1 MRIFTAYKC
10 SSSLVIK
17 IAAAFMLLAMFSL
30 QALAVSTKNLPKT
43 YKEWLEKDVRWII
56 TNDERDAFLNLT
68 DDDAR
73 NKFIEEFWEVRNPTP
88 GAPNNPYK
96 EEHYKRLAYAIQYFS
111 TGAQDGYK
119 TDRGQVY
126 ITLGEPQ
133 QRAHYNH
140 AETRP
145 MEIWF
150 YQNTHPALPTY
161 FYVVFYQKD
170 VTSDFKLYSPYF
182 DGPRALVT
190 SHHAENGP
198 VEAVQAVD
206 RDLGREVARTTLSL
220 IPGEPTSMTDPTP
233 SLESDTML
241 SVLKNLRNHPFTID
255 ELNLHRN
262 LAHVTTRIILP
273 GEYLNVTTAALRNGR
288 GDVNLHYAVRLNKAE
303 DFAVAQA
310 DERYYYSV
318 EMLARVMNAE
328 GKEVYSQLKKAS
340 AYLSKGE
347 IATVQSRPF
356 GYEGWL
362 PLAPGKYKLEFLL
375 TNVLKKTTFK
385 SQKEVTIPEPPKSG
399 LQVGDVV
406 PFISAE
412 SVPQTEAGL
421 MPFNFGDVKFTPYVA
436 PDVSVNPGQD
446 MQIFYQ
452 IWAPP
457 VNPATYKGKFL
468 SVDYVYGQPALAG
481 STKTIH
487 DQVQKEQFDGGGSLL
502 NGKKIPTS
510 ELPAGNY
517 RMAITVS
524 DPETHARTATTF
536 NFRVLSNSGAPTT
549 AWDISDPELA
559 RYVTSGGADFDRGL
573 AYLTAGNQ
581 AAAADHFRASLE
593 KNPNNQIVRAR
604 LVEYYFG
611 QQNFAQVAKLYDH
624 IAVTKET
631 QEDTVLRVADS
642 LDKTGN
648 VKQAADFLESAL
660 SIKGPSGPMYLT
672 LASYYQKMGNAQKAE
687 ENDRKGKSLMRMA
700 TPAS

>member
-1 MRIFTAYKC
+1 MRIFTAFRR
-10 SSSLVIK
+10 SSFFK
-17 IAAAFMLLAMFSL
+17 IAAAAVLVTLLPIA
-30 QALAVSTKNLPKT
+30 ALAVSTKNLPKT
-43 YKEWLEKDVRWII
+43 YKDWLEKDVRWII
-56 TNDERDAFLNLT
+56 SNDERDAFLNLS

-96 EEHYKRLAYAIQYFS
+96 EEHYKRLGYAIQYFS

-119 TDRGQVY
+119 TDRGQIW

-150 YQNTHPALPTY
+150 YQNVHPALPTY

-241 SVLKNLRNHPFTID
+241 AVLKNLRNHPFTID
-255 ELNLHRN
+255 EINLHRS
-262 LAHVTTRIILP
+262 LSHVTTRIILP

-318 EMLARVMNAE
+318 EMLARVMNLA
-328 GKEVYSQLKKAS
+328 GKEIYSQLKKAS

-347 IATVQSRPF
+347 IVGVQSKPF

-385 SQKEVTIPEPPKSG
+385 TEKEVTIPEPPKSG

-406 PFISAE
+406 PFLSAE
-412 SVPQTEAGL
+412 SVPPTEAGL
-421 MPFNFGDVKFTPYVA
+421 MPFNFADVKFVPYVA
-436 PDVSVNPGQD
+436 PDLSVNPGQD
-446 MQIFYQ
+446 LQIFYQ
-452 IWAPP
+452 IWAPAT
-457 VNPATYKGKFL
+457 NPAAYKGKFL
-468 SVDYVYGQPALAG
+468 SVDYTYGQPALAG
-481 STKTIH
+481 SSKTIH

-517 RMAITVS
+517 RMAITVL
-524 DPETHARTATTF
+524 DPETHARANTTF
-536 NFRVLSNSGAPTT
+536 NFRVLSSSGAPTT

-559 RYVTSGGADFDRGL
+559 RYVTSGSADFDRGL
-573 AYLTAGNQ
+573 GYLAAGDQ
-581 AAAADHFRASLE
+581 PAAAEHFRASLE
-593 KNPNNQIVRAR
+593 KNPNNQLVRAR

-611 QQNFAQVAKLYDH
+611 QQNFAQVAKLFDH
-624 IAVTKET
+624 IPVTKDT

-672 LASYYQKMGNAQKAE
+672 LANYYQRLGNAQKAE
-687 ENDRKGKSLMRMA
+687 EMDRKGKSLMHPA
-700 TPAS
+700 APAS

>member
-1 MRIFTAYKC
+1 MRIFTAFRR
-10 SSSLVIK
+10 VPAGRI
-17 IAAAFMLLAMFSL
+17 IAAIFLLAVFSL
-30 QALAVSTKNLPKT
+30 QAFAVSTKNLPKT
-43 YKEWLEKDVRWII
+43 YKDWLEKDVRWII
-56 TNDERDAFLNLT
+56 SNDERDAFLNLT

-73 NKFIEEFWEVRNPTP
+73 NKFIEDFWEARNPTP
-88 GAPNNPYK
+88 GAPTNPYK

-119 TDRGQVY
+119 TDRGMVY
-126 ITLGEPQ
+126 ITMGEPQ

-182 DGPRALVT
+182 DGPSALVT
-190 SHHAENGP
+190 SHHAENG
-198 VEAVQAVD
+198 AVDAIQAVD
-206 RDLGREVARTTLSL
+206 RDLGREVARTALSL
-220 IPGEPTSMTDPTP
+220 IPGEPTSLTDPTP

-241 SVLKNLRNHPFTID
+241 AVLRNLRNHPFTID
-255 ELNLHRN
+255 EINLHRS
-262 LAHVTTRIILP
+262 LAHVTTRVILP
-273 GEYLNVTTAALRNGR
+273 GEYANVTTAALRNGR
-288 GDVNLHYAVRLNKAE
+288 GEVNLHYAVRLNKAE

-310 DERYYYSV
+310 DQRYYYSI

-328 GKEVYSQLKKAS
+328 GKEIYSQLKKAS
-340 AYLSKGE
+340 QYLSKAE
-347 IATVQSRPF
+347 IATVQSKPF

-385 SQKEVTIPEPPKSG
+385 TEKDVTIPEAPKSG
-399 LQVGDVV
+399 LAVADVV

-436 PDVSVNPGQD
+436 PDLSVNPGQD

-452 IWAPP
+452 IWAPA
-457 VNPATYKGKFL
+457 VDPASYKGKYL
-468 SVDYVYGQPALAG
+468 SVDYTYGTLQSAAG

-487 DQVQKEQFDGGGSLL
+487 DQVQKEQFDTGGSLL

-510 ELPAGNY
+510 DIPAGNY
-517 RMAITVS
+517 RMNITVS
-524 DPETHARTATTF
+524 DPETHARTSTAF
-536 NFRVLSNSGAPTT
+536 NFRVLSNSGAPTS
-549 AWDISDPELA
+549 AWDVTDPELA

-573 AYLTAGNQ
+573 AYLAAGNQ
-581 AAAADHFRASLE
+581 AAAAEHFRSSLE
-593 KNPNNQIVRAR
+593 KNPNNELVRAR

-624 IAVTKET
+624 IPVTKET

-648 VKQAADFLESAL
+648 LKQAADFLESAL

-672 LASYYQKMGNAQKAE
+672 LAGYYQKMGNAQKAE
-687 ENDRKGKSLMRMA
+687 ELDRKGKSLMKPA

>member
-1 MRIFTAYKC
+1 MRIFTAFRR
-10 SSSLVIK
+10 VPAGRI
-17 IAAAFMLLAMFSL
+17 IAAIFLLAIFSL
-30 QALAVSTKNLPKT
+30 QAFAVSTKNLPKT
-43 YKEWLEKDVRWII
+43 YKDWLEKDVRWII
-56 TNDERDAFLNLT
+56 SNDERDAFLNLT

-73 NKFIEEFWEVRNPTP
+73 NKFIEDFWEARNPTP
-88 GAPNNPYK
+88 GAPTNPYK

-119 TDRGQVY
+119 TDRGMVY
-126 ITLGEPQ
+126 ITMGEPQ

-182 DGPRALVT
+182 DGPSALVT
-190 SHHAENGP
+190 SHHAENG
-198 VEAVQAVD
+198 AVDAIQAVD
-206 RDLGREVARTTLSL
+206 RDLGREVARTALSL
-220 IPGEPTSMTDPTP
+220 IPGEPTSLTDPTP

-241 SVLKNLRNHPFTID
+241 AVLRNLRNHPFTID
-255 ELNLHRN
+255 EINLHRS
-262 LAHVTTRIILP
+262 LAHVTTRVILP
-273 GEYLNVTTAALRNGR
+273 GEYANVTTAALRNGR
-288 GDVNLHYAVRLNKAE
+288 GEVNLHYAVRLNKAE

-310 DERYYYSV
+310 DQRYYYSI

-328 GKEVYSQLKKAS
+328 GKEIYSQLKKAS
-340 AYLSKGE
+340 QYLSKAE
-347 IATVQSRPF
+347 IATVQSKPF

-385 SQKEVTIPEPPKSG
+385 TEKDVTIPEAPKSG
-399 LQVGDVV
+399 LAVADVV

-436 PDVSVNPGQD
+436 PDLSVNPGQD

-452 IWAPP
+452 IWAPA
-457 VNPATYKGKFL
+457 VDPASYKGKYL
-468 SVDYVYGQPALAG
+468 SVDYTYGTLQSAAG

-487 DQVQKEQFDGGGSLL
+487 DQVQKEQFDTGGSLL

-510 ELPAGNY
+510 DIPAGNY
-517 RMAITVS
+517 RMNITVS
-524 DPETHARTATTF
+524 DPETHARTSTAF
-536 NFRVLSNSGAPTT
+536 NFRVLSNSGAPTS
-549 AWDISDPELA
+549 AWDVTDPELA

-573 AYLTAGNQ
+573 AYLAAGNQ
-581 AAAADHFRASLE
+581 AAAAEHFRSSLE
-593 KNPNNQIVRAR
+593 KNPNNELVRAR

-624 IAVTKET
+624 IPVTKET

-648 VKQAADFLESAL
+648 LKQAADFLESAL

-672 LASYYQKMGNAQKAE
+672 LAGYYQKMGNAQKAE
-687 ENDRKGKSLMRMA
+687 ELDRKGKSLMKPA

>member
-1 MRIFTAYKC
+1 MRIFTAYKR
-10 SSSLVIK
+10 SSSLIK

-30 QALAVSTKNLPKT
+30 QAFAVSTKNLPKT
-43 YKEWLEKDVRWII
+43 YKDWLEKDVRWII
-56 TNDERDAFLNLT
+56 SNDERDAFINLS

-73 NKFIEEFWEVRNPTP
+73 NKFIEDFWEARNPTP
-88 GAPNNPYK
+88 GAPDNPYK

-119 TDRGQVY
+119 TDRGQVW

-150 YQNTHPALPTY
+150 YQNTHPALPAF

-198 VEAVQAVD
+198 KEAVQAVD

-303 DFAVAQA
+303 DFAVAQS
-310 DERYYYSV
+310 DERYYYSIEV
-318 EMLARVMNAE
+318 LARVMSAD
-328 GKEVYSQLKKAS
+328 GKPIYSQLKKTS
-340 AYLSKGE
+340 QYLSKAE
-347 IATVQSRPF
+347 ITSVQSKPF

-385 SQKEVTIPEPPKSG
+385 TEKDVTIPEAPKTG
-399 LQVGDVV
+399 LQVGEVV
-406 PFISAE
+406 PFITAE
-412 SVPQTEAGL
+412 SVPPGEAGL
-421 MPFNFGDVKFTPYVA
+421 LPFNFGDVKFVPYVA
-436 PDVSVNPGQD
+436 PDLSVNPGQD
-446 MQIFYQ
+446 LQVFYQ
-452 IWAPP
+452 IWAPRVDP
-457 VNPATYKGKFL
+457 STYKGKML
-468 SVDYVYGQPALAG
+468 TVDYAYGQPGQAG
-481 STKTIH
+481 STHTIH
-487 DQVQKEQFDGGGSLL
+487 DQVQKEQFDTGGSLL

-510 ELPAGNY
+510 DLPAGSY
-517 RMAITVS
+517 RMAITVT

-536 NFRVLSNSGAPTT
+536 NFRVLSSAGAPTT
-549 AWDISDPELA
+549 AWDISDPELP
-559 RYVTSGGADFDRGL
+559 RYITSGGADFDRGL

-687 ENDRKGKSLMRMA
+687 ENDRKGKSLMRVA